1 MSTSP
6 QADFSPRVRPGS
18 QSTQVPH
25 RQGAYHSIPIDS
37 GTSSE
42 AIVHVVCS
50 DSRRTRNLSD
60 FFSSHSIHV
69 SAFGTATEYIANPKS
84 DQISCVVLDLELPDL
99 SGLEV
104 QTRLAYREGPPVVF
118 VTAHGDLNSGV
129 CAMKNGAIDFMI
141 EPFDYNRL
149 LAAVETA
156 FAQDRRRHCERVE
169 RSFLL
174 SCWASLTPRE
184 QDVFQ
189 YTVAGF
195 LNKQAAAE
203 LGITENTFQVHR
215 GRVMRKMKADSL
227 ADLVRMSTRL
237 ESLGRFLGDS
247 ETWTQ
252 TLSIIPSMPAQDNWT
267 SKSPLSDMRHSCAT
281 KTTTPDEFGVRLMPT
296 MERALRRDF
305 CSHTGKPDSN

>member
-1 MSTSP
+1 V
-6 QADFSPRVRPGS
+6 QPGS

-25 RQGAYHSIPIDS
+25 RQGAYHSITIDS
-37 GTSSE
+37 LASSE
-42 AIVHVVCS
+42 AIVHVVCN
-50 DSRRTRNLSD
+50 DSRQIRNLSD
-60 FFSSHSIHV
+60 FFSSHLIRF
-69 SAFGTATEYIANPKS
+69 SAFRTATEYIETSKS
-84 DQISCVVLDLELPDL
+84 DQISCVILDLDLPDL

-104 QTRLAYREGPPVVF
+104 QTRLADRGGPPVVF

-156 FAQDRRRHCERVE
+156 FAQDRRKHCERVE

-174 SCWASLTPRE
+174 CRWASLTPRE

-237 ESLGRFLGDS
+237 ESLGSFLRTN
-247 ETWTQ
+247 ETSTQ
-252 TLSIIPSMPAQDNWT
+252 PSTILPHRQTQERWT
-267 SKSPLSDMRHSCAT
+267 SRGSLSNMRPPRSNKGT
-281 KTTTPDEFGVRLMPT
+281 NSIPDGFGSLSYINNGRTSQARL
-296 MERALRRDF
+296 RFAHR
-305 CSHTGKPDSN
+305 GA